1 MGRVKEYLMEMQ
13 QKEDDTKLAEKLGLT
28 IDELDQTEWY
38 LYTDASKDGLIYGY
52 VVNFEDGPPEI
63 LDKIIGLDK
72 NNQVWFNPNDFEDD
86 FDEYD
91 RYDEYDYEEQYET
104 IISNKHYYDNFQKEI
119 KNLKE
124 LNRIEIDNVLLPI
137 LKRQLYV
144 SAIGTLETFLSETFI
159 NQIDE
164 NKEYYKNFIETF
176 PPFKDQVFS
185 LRNILRQYERLE
197 KTVRKA
203 MLEVIYH
210 NLDKVQNMYKATFKI
225 DFPEI
230 GELSKAVAIRHDLVH
245 RNGKTKNGIEVEID
259 KARIDELIENI
270 SQFVET
276 ISISL
281 NLKGFAEKKIEK
293 EMLDTNYENVTDL
306 IENIFNKSK

>member
-1 MGRVKEYLMEMQ
+1 MGRVKEYWIEMQ
-13 QKEDDTKLAEKLGLT
+13 QTREDARLAEKLGLT
-28 IDELDQTEWY
+28 IEELNETEWSID
-38 LYTDASKDGLIYGY
+38 TDASNDGLIYGY
-52 VVNFEDGPPEI
+52 VVHFEDGPQEI
-63 LDKIIGLDK
+63 LDKIKGLDK
-72 NNQVWFNPNDFEDD
+72 DNQVWFNPNDFEDD

-91 RYDEYDYEEQYET
+91 RYDDYDYEEQYET
-104 IISNKHYYDNFQKEI
+104 IISNKHYYDSFQQEI
-119 KNLKE
+119 ENLRK
-124 LNRIEIDNVLLPI
+124 LNQIKIDNGLLPI

-159 NQIDE
+159 NQTDE

-185 LRNILRQYERLE
+185 LRNIFRQYEKLD
-197 KTVRKA
+197 KTVKKA

-210 NLDKVQNMYKATFKI
+210 NLDKVQNMYKTTFKI

-245 RNGKTKNGIEVEID
+245 RNGKTKDGIEVEID
-259 KARIDELIENI
+259 KTKIDELIENI

-276 ISISL
+276 ISLSL
-281 NLKGFAEKKIEK
+281 NLKGILVKKNHK
-293 EMLDTNYENVTDL
+293 ETTDTKDESIKDL
-306 IENIFNKSK
+306 IENVFNIK